1 MSLPVSTVVVGMESL
16 ELLHQSLKIAST
28 FKMMTEKEKS
38 DLIEKTRKYGENGK
52 YELYKTSTSCDSG
65 R

>member
-16 ELLHQSLKIAST
+16 ELLQQNLKIAST
-28 FKMMTEKEKS
+28 FKMIPEKEKS
-38 DLIEKTRKYGENGK
+38 YLLEKTRPYGEDGK
-52 YELYKTSTSCDSG
+52 CEPHQTSISYDSW